1 MLNDTVIVNSN
12 NFETTMGNS
21 GLVYYKSFLCVFMD
35 TINHVWPDLQSQMD
49 QTRMY
54 RTIAMN
60 MGSKFNRK

>member
-1 MLNDTVIVNSN
+1 M
-12 NFETTMGNS
+12 ENS
-21 GLVYYKSFLCVFMD
+21 GLVNYKSVLRVMD
-35 TINHVWPDLQSQMD
+35 TINHVRPDLQSQVD

>member
-1 MLNDTVIVNSN
+1 M
-12 NFETTMGNS
+12 ENS
-21 GLVYYKSFLCVFMD
+21 GLVNYKSVLRVIMD
-35 TINHVWPDLQSQMD
+35 TINHVWPDLQSQVD